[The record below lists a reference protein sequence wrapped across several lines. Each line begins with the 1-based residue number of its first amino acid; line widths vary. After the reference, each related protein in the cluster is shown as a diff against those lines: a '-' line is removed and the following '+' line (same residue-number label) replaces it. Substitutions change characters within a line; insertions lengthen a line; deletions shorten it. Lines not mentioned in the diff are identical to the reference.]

1 MSFKDC
7 IYSARDQGAITP
19 EEAES
24 LIGRYNEHVR
34 ANGAGHQAAKEA
46 LAAELK
52 ASAERKE
59 HLAQLSQETVERIR
73 NQLESYRGPDGK
85 PDVFEASMRLFEHN
99 GFTGY
104 SAVKGRQLAI
114 LSLAHGEM
122 AEVLDAF
129 ERGFY
134 SGKRQ
139 NKPLGW
145 DVMTEMLGEGTGKPE
160 AKAFA
165 DAVRKS
171 FDYLRE
177 RFNAAG
183 GQMAKIENFFPQY
196 HEPIA
201 LLKTGFERWRDFI
214 EPKLDLEKMVDPLTG
229 GNYTHPR
236 LMETLRVIYDNVTTD
251 GWAGRDPTM
260 QKQGPG
266 ALANQRQEH
275 RFIQFKSAA
284 DARAYDAAYG
294 SGDPIKSIFE
304 HLNGMAKDVALL
316 EVLGPNPAATV
327 EWLKQVTMS
336 EHAKL
341 MGGKDSL
348 FNPQPSVLQRARG
361 VTERSPENLADLGN
375 VRAQRIEDL
384 YQYLRGRRVISTQV
398 RQNVSDARNVL
409 TSIQLGGAALVAAT
423 TDPAIEGAA
432 RFNLDMPTRRLLGDN
447 AKVFLDTASQ
457 YFADLPVARSFS
469 DIIGHL
475 TGMPQDMARR
485 SGMIA
490 EEFLHITGDEARF
503 ASTYGGRQW
512 SRWLAERTLVVSGL
526 EPLTNAR
533 RAVFGLEL
541 QAHLADMSTKA
552 FADLPGRLAEK
563 LKGYGIDEAAWDKL
577 RALPQYTPNQG
588 ARGFLRPIDVA
599 KFDRPLAEKMLE
611 MILGETERAVPT
623 QSLRAKSAVTG
634 AGPRGTLATE
644 IVDSFLQ
651 YKSFGLSVALNQAEA
666 LTHEMNRSGSR
677 AGTLKWAA
685 TFLLP
690 TTLGGALALQLQ
702 QLAGGKDPA
711 RMDDSKFWL
720 GAMMK
725 GGGFG
730 IFDFVFNDWSRYG
743 ASFSDQITGPLV
755 GVWNDVV
762 VKGLIGNIQKLAHGD
777 PSGFGKDISNL
788 TARYMPILSSL
799 WYMRTAYKRIVTD
812 QLQWLLDPKAHDT
825 WRRQEQQ
832 ALKERGQGYWWP
844 QGELA
849 PQRAPDLS
857 TALPR

>member
-19 EEAES
+19 DEAEA
-24 LIGRYNEHVR
+24 LIARYNEHVR
-34 ANGAGHQAAKEA
+34 ANGAGHQAAKDA
-46 LAAELK
+46 LSAELK

-59 HLAQLSQETVERIR
+59 QLAQLSQQTIERIR
-73 NQLESYRGPDGK
+73 SQLESYRGPDGK

-114 LSLAHGEM
+114 LSLAHG
-122 AEVLDAF
+122 ALADVLDAF

-165 DAVRKS
+165 DAIRKS

-183 GQMAKIENFFPQY
+183 GAMPKIEHFFPQY
-196 HEPIA
+196 HDARA

-214 EPKLDLEKMVDPLTG
+214 EPKLDLERMVDPLTG

-236 LMETLRVIYDNVTTD
+236 LMETLKVIYDNVTTD
-251 GWAGRDPTM
+251 GWAGRDATM
-260 QKQGPG
+260 QRQGPG

-284 DARAYDAAYG
+284 DAKAYDAAYG
-294 SGDPIKSIFE
+294 SGDPIKSIFD
-304 HLNGMAKDVALL
+304 HLNGMAKDVAML
-316 EVLGPNPAATV
+316 EVLGPNPSATV
-327 EWLKQVTMS
+327 EWLKQVVQS
-336 EHAKL
+336 EH
-341 MGGKDSL
+341 GKAMSGKESL
-348 FNPQPSVLQRARG
+348 FRAKEG
-361 VTERSPENLADLGN
+361 ISPEKMSDLGA

-384 YQYLRGRRVISTQV
+384 YQYLRGRRVISQQV
-398 RQNVSDARNVL
+398 RQNVADARNVL
-409 TSIQLGGAALVAAT
+409 TSIQLGGASLVALT

-457 YFADLPVARSFS
+457 YFADLPVARSLS
-469 DIIGHL
+469 DIIGHI
-475 TGMPQDMARR
+475 TGAPTEQARR
-485 SGMIA
+485 SGMIS
-490 EEFLHITGDEARF
+490 EEFLHIMGDEARF

-541 QAHLADMSTKA
+541 QAHLADMSLKA

-563 LKGYGIDEAAWDKL
+563 LKGYGIDEAGWDKL
-577 RALPQYTPNQG
+577 WAMPQYTPNQG
-588 ARGFLRPIDVA
+588 VSGFLRPIDVA
-599 KFDRPLAEKMLE
+599 KVDRGLAEKFLE

-634 AGPRGTLATE
+634 GGPRGTVSTE

-666 LTHEMNRSGSR
+666 LAHEVNRSGAK

-690 TTLGGALALQLQ
+690 TTIGGALALQLQ
-702 QLAGGKDPA
+702 QLASGKDPA
-711 RMDDSKFWL
+711 RMDDPKFWM

-730 IFDFVFNDWSRYG
+730 IFDFVFNDWSKFGY
-743 ASFSDQITGPLV
+743 SFAEQITGPLV
-755 GVWNDVV
+755 GAFTDFG
-762 VKGLIGNIQKLAHGD
+762 KATIGNIQKAANGKET
-777 PSGFGKDISNL
+777 SFGKDISNL
-788 TARYMPILSSL
+788 AARYMPILSSL
-799 WYMRTAYKRIVTD
+799 WYARTAYKRIVTD

-825 WRRQEQQ
+825 WRRQQHQ

-849 PQRAPDLS
+849 PKRAPDLS
-857 TALPR
+857 TMFGP